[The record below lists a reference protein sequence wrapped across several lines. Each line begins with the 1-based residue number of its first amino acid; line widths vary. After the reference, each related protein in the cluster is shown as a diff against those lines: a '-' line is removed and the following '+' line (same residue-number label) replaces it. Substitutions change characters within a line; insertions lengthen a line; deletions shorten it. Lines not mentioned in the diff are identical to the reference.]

1 MRNAVVENANL
12 SAKPQGLTAELILKY
27 LGIFGAIATFGWTAW
42 TYLDGRARELE
53 VRRIEASKPFLEKQ
67 LKLFEEVTEID
78 ASLATSVGPSESP
91 EKTRRFWELY
101 WGVLPL
107 VEHGKVE
114 GAMRKFGDLLK
125 SGAKEEELGVAAL
138 EVAHA
143 CREELGSSWQV
154 ESWQL
159 DKWQRG
165 SGGD

>member
-1 MRNAVVENANL
+1 MPENANV
-12 SAKPQGLTAELILKY
+12 SPKPQRLTAELILKY
-27 LGIFGAIATFGWTAW
+27 LGIFGAIVTFGWAAW
-42 TYLDGRARELE
+42 TYLDGRARELQ
-53 VRRIEASKPFLEKQ
+53 VRRLEASKPFLERQ
-67 LKLFEEVTEID
+67 LKLFEEVTEIN
-78 ASLATSVGPSESP
+78 AFLATSADPNEFP

-114 GAMRKFGDLLK
+114 GAMKKFGDLLK
-125 SGAKEEELGVAAL
+125 SGAKQDQLGVAAL